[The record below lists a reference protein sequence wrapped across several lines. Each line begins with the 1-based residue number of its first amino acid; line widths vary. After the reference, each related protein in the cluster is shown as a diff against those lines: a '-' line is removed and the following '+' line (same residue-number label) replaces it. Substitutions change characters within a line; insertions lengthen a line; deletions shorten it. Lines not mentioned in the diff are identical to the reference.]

1 MSDESE
7 SEENDGGEQLGVM
20 GVEGWGNWWVG
31 GCGWKGGGGGH
42 FVERGCFDCEAGWGH
57 FEWCR
62 GCWEGVEDLV
72 NCGKMGV

>member
-1 MSDESE
+1 MVGIEW
-7 SEENDGGEQLGVM
+7 GGVIG
-20 GVEGWGNWWVG
+20 GWEVVVG
-31 GCGWKGGGGGH
+31 KVGGH